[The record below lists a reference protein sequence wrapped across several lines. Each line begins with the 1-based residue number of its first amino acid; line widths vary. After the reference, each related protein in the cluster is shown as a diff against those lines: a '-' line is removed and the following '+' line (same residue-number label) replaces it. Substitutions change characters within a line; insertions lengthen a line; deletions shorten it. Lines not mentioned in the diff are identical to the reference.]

1 MIIPV
6 YFKTFQSNF
15 PYHFSN
21 YRQIV
26 LLSTEKT
33 LHCTEG
39 WEGKATS
46 NKANKKNAAEAI
58 FLLTGANSLQAE
70 EATKPAI
77 QCFNSLR
84 AEPIRNINKLVFHC
98 SESFYHTANIFNPH

>member
-21 YRQIV
+21 YPQIV

-39 WEGKATS
+39 WEGKVTS

-58 FLLTGANSLQAE
+58 F
-70 EATKPAI
+70 
-77 QCFNSLR
+77 
-84 AEPIRNINKLVFHC
+84 
-98 SESFYHTANIFNPH
+98 Y

>member
-21 YRQIV
+21 YPQIV

-33 LHCTEG
+33 LHCAEG

-58 FLLTGANSLQAE
+58 FYWQVPIHSRLKKLQSRPFNVLTACVLSQ
-70 EATKPAI
+70 
-77 QCFNSLR
+77 
-84 AEPIRNINKLVFHC
+84 
-98 SESFYHTANIFNPH
+98 